1 MPGRIANHAAI
12 QTMAGWVNPTSYQ
25 LFSPGRDGKYG
36 SGVQYPSGTDYDAQR
51 QDDMSNFTTGATLGD
66 DMP

>member
-1 MPGRIANHAAI
+1 MG
-12 QTMAGWVNPTSYQ
+12 GWVNPKSCQ
-25 LFSPGRDGKYG
+25 LFSPGDDGKYG

-51 QDDMSNFTTGATLGD
+51 LDDRSNFTRGATLGD